1 MESPVRAFVE
11 RFYALPL
18 SEQTAIQKAYYTQLY
33 GFFPE
38 KLDKTII
45 RKITADQAFA
55 EDLKNEIA
63 FGLFLEKYFHEHSIF

>member
-1 MESPVRAFVE
+1 M
-11 RFYALPL
+11 PL
-18 SEQTAIQKAYYTQLY
+18 LEQAKIQRAYYTHLY

-38 KLDKTII
+38 RLDKTKVRI
-45 RKITADQAFA
+45 ITAAQAFA